1 MDFHFTEEQETFRQE
16 IRNFLAGELPP
27 DWMERGVLDLE
38 SAESDAFFR
47 SMALKLGKKGWL
59 SLTWPKEY
67 GGQERTQI
75 EQLILSEEMAY
86 HGGNEAPG
94 VNIMGC
100 KMLAP
105 TLLLY
110 GTEEQKR
117 RHLPG
122 IAKGEVMWCEGFSEP
137 GAGSDLASLQL
148 RAVEEED
155 CYVINGQKTYISFAH
170 RADWCFFLART
181 DPEAMPKHRGI
192 SFFLVDHRNTPGITI
207 SPLINLAD
215 IHSFNEVFFDDVRVP
230 KENMVGE
237 KNRGWFVALAV
248 LSFERS
254 GIERPAWGRRLF
266 EQLVQYAKETE
277 RDGVPLARYPLIRQK
292 LAELAIEIEISRLFC
307 YRVAWLQS
315 QGLTLNYEASVS
327 RVFGAELVQRI
338 TNTGL
343 QIMGLYG
350 QLGPSSRWAPLAGL
364 MEREYLHGLALTIA
378 AGTSEVQRNIIAIR
392 GLSLPR

>member
-1 MDFHFTEEQETFRQE
+1 MDFSLTKEQQAFQQE
-16 IRNFLAGELPP
+16 VCGFLTRELPA
-27 DWMERGVLDLE
+27 DWMERGVLDVE
-38 SAESDAFFR
+38 SAQSDSFFR
-47 SMALKLGKKGWL
+47 SMARKLGWKGWL

-67 GGQERTQI
+67 GGQACTQI
-75 EQLILSEEMAY
+75 EQLILSEEIAY

-110 GTEEQKR
+110 GTEEQKKQ
-117 RHLPG
+117 HLPG

-148 RAVEEED
+148 RAVEKEG
-155 CYVINGQKTYISFAH
+155 CYVIDGQKTFISHAH

-181 DPEAMPKHRGI
+181 DPEAVPKHRGI
-192 SFFLVDHRNTPGITI
+192 SFFLVDLKNTSDITI
-207 SPLINLAD
+207 RPLINLANV
-215 IHSFNEVFFDDVRVP
+215 HSFNEVFFDGVRIP

-237 KNRGWFVALAV
+237 KNRGWRVALVV
-248 LSFERS
+248 LNFERS

-266 EQLVQYAKETE
+266 EQLVQYAKETK
-277 RDGVPLARYPLIRQK
+277 RGGIPLARDPIIRYE
-292 LAELAIEIEISRLFC
+292 LAELAIETEISRLFC
-307 YRVAWLQS
+307 YRVAWLQN
-315 QGLTLNYEASVS
+315 QGLVPTYEASVS
-327 RVFGAELVQRI
+327 RVYGAELVQRI
-338 TNTGL
+338 TRVGL

-350 QLGPSSRWAPLAGL
+350 QLEPVSKWAPLAGL
-364 MEREYLHGLALTIA
+364 MEREYLHCLALTIA

-392 GLSLPR
+392 GFGLPR